1 MSAQPI
7 SPISRQQFICID
19 RLISGYGKGGCN
31 LLGGPDLADDDFDT
45 LSGLLLAF
53 DLKRSGGGVVCGKL
67 SSSPR
72 LVPLILQAVDV

>member
-45 LSGLLLAF
+45 LGGFTLADDF
-53 DLKRSGGGVVCGKL
+53 QGSRRSVVLGQLRL
-67 SSSPR
+67 SAR
-72 LVPLILQAVDV
+72 YVPLVLQAVDV